1 MNSATYLRRSVYIL
15 LAVAFA
21 VGVTVYFLNDWFHD
35 SLLPALGI
43 PQPLGDAV
51 GSVLIVF
58 AVAVAIRLVSYAFFH
73 DMVMG
78 EDKALAS
85 HTHARGQTAAV
96 CREVATEL
104 RTVPNYSGVLRGQLD
119 SVVQQTE
126 QAAYDIS
133 ERLQTIDSVVGE
145 LNTFVAEV
153 SDESAALAHDS
164 EARILGNQQLIARM
178 QEYIDFRIQQAHE
191 DEARVAQV
199 VEEARS
205 LSSLTSLIKDIAAQT
220 NLLALNAAIEAA
232 RAGESGRG
240 FAVVADEVR
249 KLSSET
255 EKAVSAI
262 NQGILGVAGTIESQL
277 HERVKKAAPEEER
290 IALTQFAAQLGELGA
305 SYEQLLRA
313 QANTIDTVRGSS
325 ERLSSMFMD
334 ALASVQFQDVT
345 RQQLEHTVDS
355 LTRLDSH
362 LGVLAERLE
371 QSENP
376 DFSYTPLAEHL
387 DEIYSRYVMDQQ
399 RQSHADALGSTPA
412 KAGDAP
418 ANNKIELF

>member
-1 MNSATYLRRSVYIL
+1 MNSATYLRRSLQTL
-15 LAVAFA
+15 LFVALA
-21 VGVTVYFLNDWFHD
+21 VGVTVYLLNDWFHG
-35 SLLPALGI
+35 SLLPAVGI
-43 PQPLGDAV
+43 AQPLGDAL

-58 AVAVAIRLVSYAFFH
+58 AVAVAIRVVSYAFFR
-73 DMVMG
+73 DLAMG
-78 EDKALAS
+78 EDKALES
-85 HTHARGQTAAV
+85 HTHAREQTAAV

-104 RTVPNYSGVLRGQLD
+104 RGVPNYSGVLRGQLD

-145 LNTFVAEV
+145 LNGFVAHV
-153 SDESAALAHDS
+153 SDECAPRAHDS
-164 EARILGNQQLIARM
+164 EARIASNHQLIARM

-199 VEEARS
+199 VQEARS
-205 LSSLTSLIKDIAAQT
+205 LGSLTGLIKDIAAQT

-255 EKAVSAI
+255 EKAVGSI

-277 HERVKKAAPEEER
+277 HERLQRTAPDEER
-290 IALTQFAAQLGELGA
+290 IALSQFATQLGELGT
-305 SYEQLLRA
+305 SYEQVLRA
-313 QANTIDTVRGSS
+313 QANTIDTVRHSS
-325 ERLSSMFMD
+325 ERLSTMFMD
-334 ALASVQFQDVT
+334 ALASVQFQDVI
-345 RQQLEHTVDS
+345 RQQIEHTSDS

-371 QSENP
+371 QSENA

-387 DEIYSRYVMDQQ
+387 ADIYRRYVMTQQ
-399 RQSHADALGSTPA
+399 RETHAQATGSK
-412 KAGDAP
+412 KASATDLPG
-418 ANNKIELF
+418 NNKIELF